1 MINNHSLIDNN
12 DRTWAEVNI
21 DNIVH
26 NYNGF
31 KSLTNTNVM
40 CVVKADGYGH
50 GAVMLAKHLQKNG
63 CSFFGVAAPDEA
75 IELARAGI
83 TVPILVMNYTHS
95 SLYGTVLAFPNI
107 RVTVFDTDSIRELS
121 KATVEHGSTVKVHVK
136 IDTGM
141 TRVGFNPED
150 AVAAIELLRSLPGL
164 ELEGM
169 FTHFASADEIDG
181 SYTEWQFERYMQI
194 ASVVGNIPI
203 KHVCNSA
210 GAIMFP
216 HMRLDMVRVGI
227 SLYGCYPSE
236 EVDKSRIDLKPV
248 MSLKSRIV
256 RLNEV
261 EPGVCV
267 SYGRTF
273 TTKRKSK
280 LATIPAGYGDGVSR
294 LMKGIDVLVNGQ
306 KVPIVGRVCM
316 DQCVIDVTD
325 ADEVQ
330 LLDEVEIYGEKVPV
344 EQAANRMGTIN
355 YEVLC
360 IVGRRVPRLYKVN
373 GEVME
378 SRNSLRI

>member
-1 MINNHSLIDNN
+1 
-12 DRTWAEVNI
+12 
-21 DNIVH
+21 
-26 NYNGF
+26 
-31 KSLTNTNVM
+31 
-40 CVVKADGYGH
+40 
-50 GAVMLAKHLQKNG
+50 
-63 CSFFGVAAPDEA
+63 
-75 IELARAGI
+75 
-83 TVPILVMNYTHS
+83 
-95 SLYGTVLAFPNI
+95 
-107 RVTVFDTDSIRELS
+107 
-121 KATVEHGSTVKVHVK
+121 
-136 IDTGM
+136 
-141 TRVGFNPED
+141 
-150 AVAAIELLRSLPGL
+150 
-164 ELEGM
+164 
-169 FTHFASADEIDG
+169 
-181 SYTEWQFERYMQI
+181 
-194 ASVVGNIPI
+194 
-203 KHVCNSA
+203 
-210 GAIMFP
+210 MFP